1 MLAPTETMK
10 TLPCPPS
17 HLYRPSEAAIREKA
31 HELYMRSGWIH
42 GRDLDNWLE
51 AEAWLTANPPAD
63 ESDDTSGPDEGLASP
78 DIAPREDD

>member
-1 MLAPTETMK
+1 MK

-31 HELYMRSGWIH
+31 HELFIRSGWLH

-51 AEAWLTANPPAD
+51 AEAWLTANPPAEEPPEQSWAD
-63 ESDDTSGPDEGLASP
+63 GNPPEPAV
-78 DIAPREDD
+78 APRDDD